1 MKKNLLRRLSLLL
14 ALLMILSMTGCKSEE
29 ESSSSKKKKTKKT
42 EDAEITETE
51 PEDTEDPTETED
63 TEEPTESVA
72 VTETKEPAET
82 TKETEP
88 AETTEEPTTTTEM
101 TTTTE
106 APTTTTETT
115 ESPEEIAKRKDLENL
130 KSCGE
135 DYAYRIRKMDSLGIS
150 ERTYKGADN
159 FSKLGVSKN
168 SLNLYA
174 YVFDNS
180 SITITNVS
188 KKDDEHGTV
197 TYKVEAID
205 LTDAVKAQGEVYT
218 YTDVLNTLKKTK
230 DLKKKT
236 VTVNTAFVLDQT
248 TGKYICTGNS
258 GLINV
263 FKDEFSK
270 IVIKTYMTQTEVN
283 SAVDRLKRLLIV
295 NDYKEFNRMWGADV
309 LTDLGGLKNCFAILY
324 QDMTLTTTI
333 VKKGVTSTNVKIHVK
348 YHDYNEALDQ
358 LVKNPTLLA
367 PAFEKNLI
375 AYCNNRYIK
384 NPRDLV
390 KFTEILKNQ
399 LPKAKYIEKDITCTI
414 NKDAKGNFTISNR
427 SGGLVLQF
435 DPDKYWKNEV
445 PVEIIFATADAAY
458 EAGRMDD
465 ETYDW
470 IDSIY
475 DDDFIPI
482 TVERG
487 KYATYTDVYAVN
499 RQWRWLPG
507 VYPEPNFFNF
517 NLVMDKYRTEEAIL
531 HVVWYRNGKEFWT
544 ADYNYEASNISSN
557 SFGFGIAK
565 TDKSKFYEAGNYEVV
580 VCRPNTTDQI
590 ECKIRFTIP

>member
-1 MKKNLLRRLSLLL
+1 
-14 ALLMILSMTGCKSEE
+14 
-29 ESSSSKKKKTKKT
+29 
-42 EDAEITETE
+42 
-51 PEDTEDPTETED
+51 
-63 TEEPTESVA
+63 
-72 VTETKEPAET
+72 
-82 TKETEP
+82 
-88 AETTEEPTTTTEM
+88 M

-159 FSKLGVSKN
+159 FSKLGVSKD

-174 YVFDNS
+174 YVFENS

-197 TYKVEAID
+197 TYKIEAID

-230 DLKKKT
+230 DPKKKT
-236 VTVNTAFVLDQT
+236 VTVNTSFVLDQP

-258 GLINV
+258 GLIEA
-263 FKDEFSK
+263 FKEEFSK
-270 IVIKTYMTQTEVN
+270 IVIRKYMTQTEVN

-309 LTDLGGLKNCFAILY
+309 LTDLGGLKSCFAILY

-333 VKKGVTSTNVKIHVK
+333 TKKGVNSTNVKIHVK

-367 PAFEKNLI
+367 PAFEKKLV
-375 AYCNNRYIK
+375 AYCNKTNK
-384 NPRDLV
+384 KPRDLV
-390 KFTEILKNQ
+390 EFTKILKNQ

-427 SGGLVLQF
+427 AGGLVLQF
-435 DPDKYWKNEV
+435 DPDKYWKKEV
-445 PVEIIFATADAAY
+445 PKEIVYATAQVAHD
-458 EAGRMDD
+458 AGRMKD
-465 ETYDW
+465 EIFDW
-470 IDSIY
+470 IHSIY
-475 DDDFIPI
+475 EDTFVPI

-487 KYATYTDVYAVN
+487 KYATFTEVYSVN
-499 RQWRWLPG
+499 QEWKWLPG
-507 VYPEPNFFNF
+507 ICPKPTFLAFRVVFDNCPAGK
-517 NLVMDKYRTEEAIL
+517 VTL
-531 HVVWYRNGKEFWT
+531 HTVWYRDGKEFST
-544 ADYNYEASNISSN
+544 SDYNYENEKSWY
-557 SFGFGIAK
+557 SFKLYYENGK
-565 TDKSKFYEAGNYEVV
+565 TTFKSGDYEVV

>member
-14 ALLMILSMTGCKSEE
+14 ALLMVLSMTGCKSEE

-51 PEDTEDPTETED
+51 ETED

-72 VTETKEPAET
+72 VTETSGPKETPE
-82 TKETEP
+82 ETEP
-88 AETTEEPTTTTEM
+88 SETTEDTTTTTTEM

-106 APTTTTETT
+106 ETTTETT
-115 ESPEEIAKRKDLENL
+115 ESAEEIAKRKDLENL
-130 KSCGE
+130 KACGE

-168 SLNLYA
+168 SLDLYA
-174 YVFDNS
+174 YVFDS
-180 SITITNVS
+180 STITITNVS

-197 TYKVEAID
+197 TYKIEALD

-270 IVIKTYMTQTEVN
+270 IVIRKYMTQTEVN

-295 NDYKEFNRMWGADV
+295 NDYEEFNRMWGADV
-309 LTDLGGLKNCFAILY
+309 LTDLGGLKSCFAILY

-333 VKKGVTSTNVKIHVK
+333 TKKGVNSTNVKIHVK
-348 YHDYNEALDQ
+348 YHDYNEALNQ

-367 PAFEKNLI
+367 PAFEKNLV
-375 AYCNNRYIK
+375 AYCNKTNK
-384 NPRDLV
+384 KPRDLV
-390 KFTEILKNQ
+390 EFTKILKNQ

-465 ETYDW
+465 ETYYW

-487 KYATYTDVYAVN
+487 KYATYTEVYAVN
-499 RQWRWLPG
+499 QQWRWLPG
-507 VYPEPNFFNF
+507 VYPEPNYFNF
-517 NLVMDKYRTEEAIL
+517 HLTMDKYRTEDVIL
-531 HVVWYRNGKEFWT
+531 HVVWYRNGKEFWNS
-544 ADYNYEASNISSN
+544 DYSYDDSSIT
-557 SFGFGIAK
+557 SKYFGFGIGK
-565 TDKSKFYEAGNYEVV
+565 TDKSKFYESGDYEVV

>member
-14 ALLMILSMTGCKSEE
+14 ALLMVLSMTGCKSEE

-42 EDAEITETE
+42 EDTEITE
-51 PEDTEDPTETED
+51 TETED

-72 VTETKEPAET
+72 VTETKEPEET

-88 AETTEEPTTTTEM
+88 AETTEEPTTEM

-106 APTTTTETT
+106 APTTTETT

-130 KSCGE
+130 KACGE

-159 FSKLGVSKN
+159 FSKLGVSKD

-197 TYKVEAID
+197 TYKIEAID

-230 DLKKKT
+230 DPKKKT
-236 VTVNTAFVLDQT
+236 VTVNTSFVLDQS

-258 GLINV
+258 GLIEA
-263 FKDEFSK
+263 FKEEFSK
-270 IVIKTYMTQTEVN
+270 IVIRKYMTQTEVN

-295 NDYKEFNRMWGADV
+295 NDYKEFNKMWGADV

-333 VKKGVTSTNVKIHVK
+333 TKKGVNSTNVKIHVK

-375 AYCNNRYIK
+375 SYCSKK
-384 NPRDLV
+384 NKKPRDLV

-427 SGGLVLQF
+427 AGGLVLQF

-445 PVEIIFATADAAY
+445 PKEIVYATAQVAHD
-458 EAGRMDD
+458 AGRMKDSD
-465 ETYDW
+465 YDW
-470 IDSIY
+470 IHSIY
-475 DDDFIPI
+475 EDTFVPI
-482 TVERG
+482 TIERG
-487 KYATYTDVYAVN
+487 KYATFTDVYPAN
-499 RQWRWLPG
+499 KEWRRLPG
-507 VYPEPNFFNF
+507 IYPKSNCLGFYLNW
-517 NLVMDKYRTEEAIL
+517 DEEYPQDTIL
-531 HVVWYRNGKEFWT
+531 HVVWYRNGKEIISHDHIF
-544 ADYNYEASNISSN
+544 SNN
-557 SFGFGIAK
+557 TKVFGFNIFKNDSSK
-565 TDKSKFYEAGNYEVV
+565 TYESGEYEVV
-580 VCRPNTTDQI
+580 ICRPNTTDQI

>member
-14 ALLMILSMTGCKSEE
+14 ALLMVLSMTGCKSEE

-42 EDAEITETE
+42 EDTEITE
-51 PEDTEDPTETED
+51 TETED
-63 TEEPTESVA
+63 TEDPAETTEAPTESVA
-72 VTETKEPAET
+72 VTETKEPEET

-88 AETTEEPTTTTEM
+88 AETTEEPTTTTTEM

-106 APTTTTETT
+106 APTTTETT

-130 KSCGE
+130 RSCGE

-159 FSKLGVSKN
+159 FSKLGVSKD

-197 TYKVEAID
+197 TYKIEAID

-230 DLKKKT
+230 DPKKKT
-236 VTVNTAFVLDQT
+236 VTVNTSFVLDQS

-258 GLINV
+258 GLIEA
-263 FKDEFSK
+263 FKEEFSK
-270 IVIKTYMTQTEVN
+270 IVIRKYMTQTEVN

-295 NDYKEFNRMWGADV
+295 NDYKEFNKMWGADV

-333 VKKGVTSTNVKIHVK
+333 TKKGVNATNVKIHVK

-375 AYCNNRYIK
+375 SYCNKYNNK
-384 NPRDLV
+384 PRDLV
-390 KFTEILKNQ
+390 EFTKILKNQ

-435 DPDKYWKNEV
+435 DPDKYWKKEV
-445 PVEIIFATADAAY
+445 PKEIVYATAQVAHD
-458 EAGRMDD
+458 AGRMKD
-465 ETYDW
+465 EDYDW
-470 IDSIY
+470 IHSIY
-475 DDDFIPI
+475 EDTFVPI

-487 KYATYTDVYAVN
+487 KYATFTKIYAVN
-499 RQWRWLPG
+499 QEWRWLPG
-507 VYPEPNFFNF
+507 MYPKTNYL
-517 NLVMDKYRTEEAIL
+517 NLKIFWDEEYSKDSFL
-531 HVVWYRNGKEFWT
+531 HIVWYCNGKEIFT
-544 ADYNYEASNISSN
+544 SDYTTKADFKVFRINLHKVDNSRTYES
-557 SFGFGIAK
+557 G
-565 TDKSKFYEAGNYEVV
+565 DYEVV
-580 VCRPNTTDQI
+580 ICRPNTTDQI

>member
-14 ALLMILSMTGCKSEE
+14 ALLMVLSMTGCKSEE

-42 EDAEITETE
+42 EDTEITE
-51 PEDTEDPTETED
+51 TETED

-72 VTETKEPAET
+72 VTETKEPEET

-88 AETTEEPTTTTEM
+88 AETTEEPTTTTTEM

-106 APTTTTETT
+106 APTTTETT

-130 KSCGE
+130 KACGE

-159 FSKLGVSKN
+159 FSKLGVSKD

-180 SITITNVS
+180 SITITNVI

-197 TYKVEAID
+197 TYKIEAID

-230 DLKKKT
+230 DPKKKT
-236 VTVNTAFVLDQT
+236 VTVNTSFVLDQS

-258 GLINV
+258 GLIEA
-263 FKDEFSK
+263 FKEEFSK
-270 IVIKTYMTQTEVN
+270 IVIRKYMTQTEVN

-295 NDYKEFNRMWGADV
+295 NDYKEFNKMWGADV

-333 VKKGVTSTNVKIHVK
+333 TKKGVNSTNVKIHVK

-367 PAFEKNLI
+367 PAFEKNLV
-375 AYCNNRYIK
+375 AYCNKTNK
-384 NPRDLV
+384 KPRDLV
-390 KFTEILKNQ
+390 EFTKILKNQ

-427 SGGLVLQF
+427 AGGLVLQF
-435 DPDKYWKNEV
+435 DPDKYWKKEV
-445 PVEIIFATADAAY
+445 PKEIVYATAQVAHD
-458 EAGRMDD
+458 AGRMKD
-465 ETYDW
+465 EIFDW
-470 IDSIY
+470 IHSIY
-475 DDDFIPI
+475 EDTFIPVTI
-482 TVERG
+482 ERG
-487 KYATYTDVYAVN
+487 KYATFTEVYSVN
-499 RQWRWLPG
+499 QEWKWLPG
-507 VYPEPNFFNF
+507 ICPKPTFLAFRVVFDNCPAGK
-517 NLVMDKYRTEEAIL
+517 VTL
-531 HVVWYRNGKEFWT
+531 HTVWYRDGKEFRT
-544 ADYNYEASNISSN
+544 SDYNYENEKSWY
-557 SFGFGIAK
+557 SFKLYYENGK
-565 TDKSKFYEAGNYEVV
+565 TAFKSGDYEIL